1 MRRIILLLTFPL
13 FAAIA
18 GFVSPAAAQSS
29 VAASS
34 CSAYREANDPAQQAL
49 YLAYLQG
56 FANATSPD
64 PRYTQSE
71 AALADD
77 AKKVR
82 DWCGKNGK
90 SSYAEA
96 VYAVLGSVAAHAA
109 QQAASQAFPQPPP
122 QPTYCKAG
130 ATVACAGCS
139 ISCNGGQQATC
150 NQGWDSG
157 IKDEQGNPGCAKPAW
172 CFCKK

>member
-1 MRRIILLLTFPL
+1 MLLTLPL
-13 FAAIA
+13 LAATV
-18 GFVSPAAAQSS
+18 GLVSTAAAQSS
-29 VAASS
+29 VASSS
-34 CSAYREANDPAQQAL
+34 CSTYRGASDPAQQAL

-64 PRYTQSE
+64 PRYTQSD

-82 DWCGKNGK
+82 DWCGKNSK
-90 SSYAEA
+90 SSYADA

-109 QQAASQAFPQPPP
+109 QQAASQAIPQQPP

-150 NQGWDSG
+150 IQGWDSG
-157 IKDEQGNPGCAKPAW
+157 IKDEQGNPECAKPAW
-172 CFCKK
+172 CFCKR